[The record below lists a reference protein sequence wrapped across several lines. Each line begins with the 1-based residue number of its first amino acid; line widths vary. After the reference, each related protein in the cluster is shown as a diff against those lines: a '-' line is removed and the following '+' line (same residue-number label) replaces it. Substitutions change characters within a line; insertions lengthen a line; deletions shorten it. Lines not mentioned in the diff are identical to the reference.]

1 MRKGKFTAEQDAHLN
16 TYIPELLQKLGA
28 GVRGVELTRW
38 KQSVAT
44 KALGTSAFADLDVST
59 IPRTEWFK
67 MIVRKYTNYF
77 NNVYRKSH
85 PEEPPTSTLIKNNPL
100 LKFTS
105 ILNGRQLFAR
115 DFHDEIGA
123 IAAQRVADT
132 GINAAAAH
140 QIALKEMWDALS
152 AEEKS
157 DWDSQAEDEAADVES
172 NQKEFST
179 NIHLALRSLCQGG
192 LLGDAEMVLFY
203 GFRDTKNGDLLA
215 GTVHGH
221 SKHNKT
227 HFGGDDLAQT
237 YGIAWSKFAESAIP
251 RPAVSTLTSVTV
263 NEDGTVNFP
272 SVDLDNTP
280 VANIRVLL
288 EDYLEKC
295 WIHRILG
302 TSSELPIPWED
313 ICAEPGKF
321 YDDQKFVFPT
331 PLKNPQTMNT
341 VETLIL
347 GEFFNS
353 ICPSEP
359 FHFVEEIMTAVLPP
373 TPPPPPPHRR
383 LHIISTFLLHPRRTP
398 TPSTQP
404 PSNLK
409 VKIQRDPKAI
419 QDKTRN
425 QESEKEKEGENKRQ
439 RLRKDT
445 AGTDSAPVPDPPVRR
460 SSRTAAPKPE
470 TSAKRVGLNLVTMMV
485 NHRNGFDIAVFG
497 DCFNIVC
504 IHVKQV

>member
-1 MRKGKFTAEQDAHLN
+1 MRKGNFTAEQDVHPN
-16 TYIPELLQKLGA
+16 TYMPELLQKLGA
-28 GVRGVELTRW
+28 GVRSVELTRW

-85 PEEPPTSTLIKNNPL
+85 PEELPASALITNNPL
-100 LKFTS
+100 IKFTS

-132 GINAAAAH
+132 SINAAAAH
-140 QIALKEMWDALS
+140 QIVLKEMWDALS

-192 LLGDAEMVLFY
+192 LLGDAEMILFY

-237 YGIAWSKFAESAIP
+237 YGIVWSKCAESVIP
-251 RPAVSTLTSVTV
+251 RPVVSTLASATV
-263 NEDGTVNFP
+263 DEDGTVNFP

-295 WIHRILG
+295 W
-302 TSSELPIPWED
+302 
-313 ICAEPGKF
+313 K
-321 YDDQKFVFPT
+321 
-331 PLKNPQTMNT
+331 
-341 VETLIL
+341 
-347 GEFFNS
+347 
-353 ICPSEP
+353 P
-359 FHFVEEIMTAVLPP
+359 FHFVEEITTVALPP
-373 TPPPPPPHRR
+373 TPPPPPPPPAHNLDIPPPPSPVPTTSSRD
-383 LHIISTFLLHPRRTP
+383 TTP
-398 TPSTQP
+398 TPPSTQP
-404 PSNLK
+404 PRQSQGQNTARPRK
-409 VKIQRDPKAI
+409 RSR
-419 QDKTRN
+419 DKTRK
-425 QESEKEKEGENKRQ
+425 QESEKETEGENKRQ

-445 AGTDSAPVPDPPVRR
+445 AGTGSAPVPDPPIRR
-460 SSRTAAPKPE
+460 SSRIAVPKP
-470 TSAKRVGLNLVTMMV
+470 
-485 NHRNGFDIAVFG
+485 
-497 DCFNIVC
+497 
-504 IHVKQV
+504 

>member
-28 GVRGVELTRW
+28 SVRGVELTRW
-38 KQSVAT
+38 KQSIAT

-85 PEEPPTSTLIKNNPL
+85 PEEPPASALIKNNPL

-215 GTVHGH
+215 GTPGSFHV
-221 SKHNKT
+221 
-227 HFGGDDLAQT
+227 
-237 YGIAWSKFAESAIP
+237 
-251 RPAVSTLTSVTV
+251 TSVTV
-263 NEDGTVNFP
+263 DEDGTVNFP

-288 EDYLEKC
+288 EDYLEKTVPFC
-295 WIHRILG
+295 RG
-302 TSSELPIPWED
+302 D
-313 ICAEPGKF
+313 
-321 YDDQKFVFPT
+321 YDCSASTNAPA
-331 PLKNPQTMNT
+331 
-341 VETLIL
+341 
-347 GEFFNS
+347 S
-353 ICPSEP
+353 
-359 FHFVEEIMTAVLPP
+359 A
-373 TPPPPPPHRR
+373 PPPPPPAHN
-383 LHIISTFLLHPRRTP
+383 LEFLLHLHRCQRPLPVTVRLHLPRNHP
-398 TPSTQP
+398 G
-404 PSNLK
+404 NLK
-409 VKIQRDPKAI
+409 VKIQRDPKSDPGNFLLGSRYTVQLTEPI
-419 QDKTRN
+419 PRDKTRN

-445 AGTDSAPVPDPPVRR
+445 AGTGSSPVPDPPVRR

-485 NHRNGFDIAVFG
+485 NNRNGFDIAVFS

-504 IHVKQV
+504 IHVKRSLTPFNRFK

>member
-16 TYIPELLQKLGA
+16 TYIPDLLQKLDA

-85 PEEPPTSTLIKNNPL
+85 PEEPPASALIKNNPL

-123 IAAQRVADT
+123 IAAQRVTDT

-263 NEDGTVNFP
+263 DEDGRVNFP

-280 VANIRVLL
+280 WPTFECCSKTTWKSAGV
-288 EDYLEKC
+288 
-295 WIHRILG
+295 IHRTLG
-302 TSSELPIPWED
+302 TSNELPVPWED

-331 PLKNPQTMNT
+331 PLKNP
-341 VETLIL
+341 
-347 GEFFNS
+347 FFNS

-359 FHFVEEIMTAVLPP
+359 FHFVEEITTAALPS
-373 TPPPPPPHRR
+373 TPPPLPPPPAHNLDIPPPSPVPTTPSRD
-383 LHIISTFLLHPRRTP
+383 STP

-404 PSNLK
+404 PRQSQGQNTA
-409 VKIQRDPKAI
+409 RPKKRSR
-419 QDKTRN
+419 DKTRN
-425 QESEKEKEGENKRQ
+425 QESEKEKEGDNKRQ

-445 AGTDSAPVPDPPVRR
+445 AGTGSAPVPDPPVRR

-470 TSAKRVGLNLVTMMV
+470 TSAKMIVSTLFAFTLN
-485 NHRNGFDIAVFG
+485 
-497 DCFNIVC
+497 
-504 IHVKQV
+504 QV

>member
-1 MRKGKFTAEQDAHLN
+1 MRKGNFTAEQDVHLN
-16 TYIPELLQKLGA
+16 TYMPELLQKLGA

-85 PEEPPTSTLIKNNPL
+85 PEELPASALIKNNPL
-100 LKFTS
+100 LKLTS

-132 GINAAAAH
+132 SINAAAAH
-140 QIALKEMWDALS
+140 QIVLKEMWDALS

-157 DWDSQAEDEAADVES
+157 DWDSQARQRMKLPMS
-172 NQKEFST
+172 NRINQKEFST

-192 LLGDAEMVLFY
+192 LLGDAEMILFY

-237 YGIAWSKFAESAIP
+237 YGIGWSKFAESVIP
-251 RPAVSTLTSVTV
+251 RGWRNIQLSGCADRYLRPGSLTLASVTV
-263 NEDGTVNFP
+263 DEDGTVNFP

-280 VANIRVLL
+280 VANIRVFL

-295 WIHRILG
+295 W
-302 TSSELPIPWED
+302 
-313 ICAEPGKF
+313 K
-321 YDDQKFVFPT
+321 
-331 PLKNPQTMNT
+331 
-341 VETLIL
+341 
-347 GEFFNS
+347 
-353 ICPSEP
+353 P
-359 FHFVEEIMTAVLPP
+359 FHFVEEITTVALPP
-373 TPPPPPPHRR
+373 TPPPPPPPPAHNLDIPPPPSPVPTTSSRD
-383 LHIISTFLLHPRRTP
+383 TTP
-398 TPSTQP
+398 TPPATQP
-404 PSNLK
+404 P
-409 VKIQRDPKAI
+409 
-419 QDKTRN
+419 
-425 QESEKEKEGENKRQ
+425 RQ
-439 RLRKDT
+439 
-445 AGTDSAPVPDPPVRR
+445 S
-460 SSRTAAPKPE
+460 
-470 TSAKRVGLNLVTMMV
+470 
-485 NHRNGFDIAVFG
+485 
-497 DCFNIVC
+497 
-504 IHVKQV
+504 Q